1 MPRPPKK
8 PAKEKPREQSADQS
22 PDPPADPVD
31 PRLTYVY
38 GMVAGWAR
46 SSEQKQALL
55 MLIGGAKLGE
65 VAKAMGMKYNRVRSM
80 WRHFLG
86 KVKDDQKRIQQK
98 GIADGDEN
106 NIEIENDFGQE
117 QESEHEEDIED
128 ERPITDTSDDDEAE
142 EVEEDERW

>member
-8 PAKEKPREQSADQS
+8 PAKEKPREES
-22 PDPPADPVD
+22 PAEHVVD

-98 GIADGDEN
+98 GIADGEDT
-106 NIEIENDFGQE
+106 IENDFGQE